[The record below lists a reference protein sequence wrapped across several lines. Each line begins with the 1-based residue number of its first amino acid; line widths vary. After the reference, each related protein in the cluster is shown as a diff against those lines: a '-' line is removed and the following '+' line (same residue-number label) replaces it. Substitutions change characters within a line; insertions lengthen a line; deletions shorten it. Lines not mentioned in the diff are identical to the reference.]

1 MFRIKKL
8 DIFIA
13 KQFGML
19 FAGTFFISLFVLMMQ
34 FLWRYVDDLIGKGLS
49 MEVLGQFFWY
59 MSLMMVPQAL
69 PLAILLSSLIAYGN
83 LGESSELTAIKS
95 AGISLI
101 QSFRGLIVISVI
113 IAGASFYFQNNIG
126 PMAQKNMAQL
136 LISMRHKS
144 PELEIPEGVFYDGI
158 PQTNLYVERKDMKS
172 GHLYNIM
179 VYRMTDSYEDQ
190 AIILADS
197 GMLQSTAE
205 KKHLVLNLWSGE
217 WFENMRSQEMGNSAS
232 VPYRRETFA
241 HKHIVLDFDGDF
253 NLTDATG
260 ISSDARTKSL
270 EKISHDKDSLVH
282 VYDSV
287 GKAYYKDAQS
297 LYYPVPKLSS
307 ADKKQAIKIADNKKF
322 YIDSLYK
329 RLPADQRRLVVDQAL
344 STVQQEVSDLDF
356 KSMITSDGDKMIRQ
370 HEIEFINKFTISL
383 ICIVFFFIGA
393 PLGAIIRKGGLGIPI
408 IVSVLVFI
416 VYYILDNT
424 GYRMSRQGDWAIWFG
439 RGLSMAV
446 LVPMAA
452 FFTYKA
458 NNDSAVFNA
467 DAYKNALRRMLG
479 LRIKRSIASKE
490 VIIND
495 PDYIKIAE
503 QLRSMNVKIARY
515 SQSRNLK
522 ALPNVVKVFF
532 RYHADHTIE
541 NINAELESIIEELGN
556 TRNRVILTSLNKY
569 PILAV
574 KAHTR
579 PFDRRWMNITSAIIV
594 PAGIFFYIRMWR
606 FRLRLYHD
614 LRTIT
619 TCNNEI
625 IAEIEAHGG
634 WVLRVENNNNQ

>member
-322 YIDSLYK
+322 DIDSLYK

-467 DAYKNALRRMLG
+467 DAYRNVLRRMLG

-503 QLRSMNVKIARY
+503 QLRSMNGKIARY

-634 WVLRVENNNNQ
+634 WVLRIENNNNQ

>member
-322 YIDSLYK
+322 DIDSLYK

-467 DAYKNALRRMLG
+467 DAYRNVLRRMLG

-503 QLRSMNVKIARY
+503 QLRSMNGKIARY

-522 ALPNVVKVFF
+522 ASPNVVKVFF

-579 PFDRRWMNITSAIIV
+579 PFDRRWMNIASVFIL
-594 PAGIFFYIRMWR
+594 PLGIFLYIRMWR
-606 FRLRLYHD
+606 FRLRLYRD

-619 TCNNEI
+619 ACNNEI

-634 WVLRVENNNNQ
+634 GRLRLKNNNNQ

>member
-322 YIDSLYK
+322 DIDSLYK

-467 DAYKNALRRMLG
+467 DAYRNVLRRMLG

-503 QLRSMNVKIARY
+503 QLRSMNGKIARY

-522 ALPNVVKVFF
+522 ASPNVVKVFF

-634 WVLRVENNNNQ
+634 WVLRIENNNNQ

>member
-322 YIDSLYK
+322 DIDSLYK

-467 DAYKNALRRMLG
+467 DAYRNVLRRMLG

-503 QLRSMNVKIARY
+503 QLRSMNGKIARY

-522 ALPNVVKVFF
+522 VLPNVVKVFF

-634 WVLRVENNNNQ
+634 WVLRIENNNNQ